1 MASISVEKFDIAGT
15 IRHHFESAK
24 IALLNTP
31 YWVWPLP
38 FLLCVVILLIRETPI
53 GWMTEKPV
61 MEIIAP
67 TIIGLTAMLVLFVHH
82 WTRELF
88 TLMLACL
95 VWALFMRELHFYGTS
110 RGLYITIIVLTV
122 MASYKRDELKEF
134 LSQRAIGTL
143 LPLALWTYFVSKLFD
158 RHVFRS
164 LPDYA
169 LWHDNVEE
177 TLEASGH
184 VITLALVVMTLRYAS
199 LRIQKR
205 AGNKKTA
212 G

>member
-1 MASISVEKFDIAGT
+1 MADASTKKFDIAGT
-15 IRHHFESAK
+15 ISHHFESAK

-38 FLLCVVILLIRETPI
+38 FLLCIVILLIRQSPV

-67 TIIGLTAMLVLFVHH
+67 TIIGLTAILVLFVHR

-95 VWALFMRELHFYGTS
+95 VWALFMRELHFYGTG
-110 RGLYITIIVLTV
+110 RGLYITVFVLAV

-164 LPDYA
+164 LPDYL

-184 VITLALVVMTLRYAS
+184 AFTLALVIMTLRYAS
-199 LRIQKR
+199 LRIQKGE
-205 AGNKKTA
+205 GNKKA
-212 G
+212 AS